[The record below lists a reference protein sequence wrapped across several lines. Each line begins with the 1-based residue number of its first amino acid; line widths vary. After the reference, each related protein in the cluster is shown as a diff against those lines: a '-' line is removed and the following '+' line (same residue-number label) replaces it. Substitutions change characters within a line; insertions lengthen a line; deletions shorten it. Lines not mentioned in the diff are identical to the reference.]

1 MGENPPQLYPYDNTP
16 IDFRNGIYHILAD
29 DENDDIH
36 WKLKR

>member
-1 MGENPPQLYPYDNTP
+1 MGENPQQLYPYHNTP